1 MYIAPSML
9 ACDFSDIKNEVI
21 KISNAKADMIHLDV
35 MDGHFVPNISFGP
48 DIIKSM
54 KNFTNIFF
62 DTHLMI
68 TNPLRYIEDYANA
81 GSDNI
86 TFHIECEDDI
96 NKTIEKINSYGL
108 KASLALKPKTNIE
121 QVYPFLN
128 KLYMVLIMT
137 VEPGFGGQK
146 FMQDMMRKVEILK
159 KKIKENNL
167 NTLIEVDGGIN
178 KDTIK
183 IASSAGV
190 DVCVA
195 GTSVFKSSDITKTIE
210 KFKKL

>member
-1 MYIAPSML
+1 ML
-9 ACDFSDIKNEVI
+9 ACDYSDIKNEVI
-21 KISNAKADMIHLDV
+21 KVSNANADMLHLDV

-48 DIIKSM
+48 DVIKSM
-54 KNFTNIFF
+54 KKYTNIFF

-68 TNPLRYIEDYANA
+68 TNPLRYIEDYTNA

-86 TFHIECEDDI
+86 TFHVECDDDI
-96 NKTIEKINSYGL
+96 NKTIEKIKSCGL
-108 KASLALKPKTNIE
+108 RASLAIKPKTNIE
-121 QVYPFLN
+121 QVYPFLD

-146 FMQDMMRKVEILK
+146 FMQDMMQKVKTLK
-159 KKIKENNL
+159 LKITKNNL

-183 IASSAGV
+183 IASKAGV

-195 GTSVFKSSDITKTIE
+195 GTSVFKASNVKETIE
-210 KFKKL
+210 QFKKF

>member
-21 KISNAKADMIHLDV
+21 KINNADMIHLDV

-48 DIIKSM
+48 DIIKAM
-54 KNFTNIFF
+54 KKFSNLFF

-68 TNPLRYIEDYANA
+68 TNPLRYIQDYANA

-86 TFHIECEDDI
+86 TFHIECDDDI
-96 NKTIEKINSYGL
+96 NKTIEKIHSLGL
-108 KASLALKPKTNIE
+108 KASLAIKPKTNIE
-121 QVYPFLN
+121 QVYPYLD

-146 FMQDMMRKVEILK
+146 FMQDMMQKVKTLKQKIRK
-159 KKIKENNL
+159 NNL
-167 NTLIEVDGGIN
+167 KTLIEVDGGIN
-178 KDTIK
+178 KEI
-183 IASSAGV
+183 IGLASSAGV
-190 DVCVA
+190 DICVA
-195 GTSVFKSSDITKTIE
+195 GTSVFKAKDPKKTIE
-210 KFKKL
+210 EFKNI